1 MFLGIS
7 FYPTFELGNGRF
19 RLVIHW
25 GINSM
30 QSIEDRA
37 KMHGLA
43 DSSASSS
50 RPTDYSVG
58 TNAINTTQAQRMV
71 SKYFNSQH

>member
-1 MFLGIS
+1 
-7 FYPTFELGNGRF
+7 
-19 RLVIHW
+19 
-25 GINSM
+25 
-30 QSIEDRA
+30 
-37 KMHGLA
+37 MHGLA

-71 SKYFNSQH
+71 SKYFNSQHWEFNTNFSSNALINIKMI